1 MERIELKVNA
11 SAEPTEFVDRMCEH
25 VPELKQRWT
34 ESLDAARNAM
44 QDTLELP
51 PWSLSKKALEE
62 LPGRRHA
69 LQKPSAPFLRE
80 NEYPRKVILNCLS
93 EDDATMY
100 RQIYNFYIPN
110 TKAERMNNGAWD

>member
-1 MERIELKVNA
+1 MERIELKVNS
-11 SAEPTEFVDRMCEH
+11 SAEPTEFVDSMCEH

-34 ESLDAARNAM
+34 ESLDAARNTM

-51 PWSLSKKALEE
+51 PWSLSKK
-62 LPGRRHA
+62 
-69 LQKPSAPFLRE
+69 PSKNFQVVGMLYKTVCPFLRE

>member
-1 MERIELKVNA
+1 
-11 SAEPTEFVDRMCEH
+11 MCEH
-25 VPELKQRWT
+25 VPELKQRWM

-44 QDTLELP
+44 QDTLELL
-51 PWSLSKKALEE
+51 PWSLSKK
-62 LPGRRHA
+62 
-69 LQKPSAPFLRE
+69 PSKNFQVVGMLYKTVCPFLRE
-80 NEYPRKVILNCLS
+80 SEYPMKVILNCLS